1 MSSNEDRVI
10 ERRAVRL
17 EQNSH
22 TPLYLFALAA
32 REIREVADVARI
44 SRDDAGK
51 LIGYQRP
58 ERRNHVKQILEYL
71 NSGDVLFPN
80 GLILALPDTVKFRS
94 SRGPGTTDDIG
105 TTAGIIEIPVP
116 ADESLPRP
124 AWIVDGQQRSLALAR
139 TANSGLAVPVAGFVA
154 PTLEIQ
160 RDQFLRVNTVAPLPS
175 NLVTELL
182 PEVISAPSPRL
193 SQRRMP
199 SALVDMLN
207 RDPESPFFGLI
218 KRASSESDDRR
229 VAVVT
234 DTGLVEA
241 LKESLESPSGVLFP
255 YRNMATGSTDT
266 DGIRRVLLTYW
277 CAVRDVFPDAWGR
290 APAESKLMGGV
301 GIRSMSRLMDRVM
314 VHIDLTAPSAEEQ
327 TRKELSHIADRCRW
341 TSGTWD
347 ELGLPWN
354 ELQNVSKHIS
364 ALSNF
369 LARAYVS
376 SRREHP

>member
-1 MSSNEDRVI
+1 MTDQPRI
-10 ERRAVRL
+10 LERRALRI
-17 EQNSH
+17 EQNGQA
-22 TPLYLFALAA
+22 PLYLFALAA
-32 REIREVADVARI
+32 EEVTLVADVARI

-58 ERRNHVKQILEYL
+58 ERKNHVKQILDYL

-80 GLILALPDTVKFRS
+80 GLILALPDTVRFRS
-94 SRGPGTTDDIG
+94 SRGPATTDG
-105 TTAGIIEIPVP
+105 LATAGTLEIPLP
-116 ADESLPRP
+116 EDASSPRP
-124 AWIVDGQQRSLALAR
+124 AWIVDGQQRSIALAR
-139 TANSGLAVPVAGFVA
+139 TSNKGLPVPVAGFVA
-154 PTLEIQ
+154 PTIEVQ

-193 SQRRMP
+193 SQRKMP

-207 RDPESPFFGLI
+207 RDPDSPFFGLI
-218 KRASSESDDRR
+218 KRASTETEDKRI
-229 VAVVT
+229 AVVT
-234 DTGLVEA
+234 DTSLVEA

-255 YRNMATGSTDT
+255 FRNMATGSTDT

-277 CAVRDVFPDAWGR
+277 GAVRDVFPDAWGL
-290 APAESKLMGGV
+290 PPTESRLMGGV

-314 VHIDLTAPSAEEQ
+314 VHIDANEPAAALHARS
-327 TRKELSHIADRCRW
+327 ELALIADRCHW

-364 ALSNF
+364 ALSNI
-369 LARAYVS
+369 LARAYVNARKES
-376 SRREHP
+376 K

>member
-1 MSSNEDRVI
+1 MSNDAERVL
-10 ERRAVRL
+10 ERRALRI

-22 TPLYLFALAA
+22 MPLYLFALAA
-32 REIREVADVARI
+32 DEVGLVADVARI
-44 SRDDAGK
+44 SRDQAGK

-58 ERRNHVKQILEYL
+58 ERRNHVKQILDYL
-71 NSGDVLFPN
+71 NSGEVLFPN
-80 GLILALPDTVKFRS
+80 GLILALPDTVRFRS
-94 SRGPGTTDDIG
+94 SRGPATTDG
-105 TTAGIIEIPVP
+105 LATAGTLEIPLP
-116 ADESLPRP
+116 ANDEEPRP

-139 TANSGLAVPVAGFVA
+139 TSNVRMPVPVAGFVA
-154 PTLEIQ
+154 PTLEMQ
-160 RDQFLRVNTVAPLPS
+160 RDQFLRVNTVAPLPA

-218 KRASSESDDRR
+218 KRASSDVEDRR
-229 VAVVT
+229 QSVVT
-234 DTGLVEA
+234 DTSLVEA

-266 DGIRRVLLTYW
+266 EGIRRVLLIYW
-277 CAVRDVFPDAWGR
+277 NAVRKLFPDAWGQ
-290 APAESKLMGGV
+290 PPTKSKLMGGV
-301 GIRSMSRLMDRVM
+301 GIRAMSRLMDRVM
-314 VHIDLTAPSAEEQ
+314 VHVDLASSDAEEQ
-327 TRKELSHIADRCRW
+327 TKNELSRIAPHCHW

-347 ELGLPWN
+347 ELGLPWD

-364 ALSNF
+364 ALSNY
-369 LARAYVS
+369 LARVYVAA
-376 SRREHP
+376 RKEQT